1 VFRPARNLRSSKLL
15 FERWIK
21 SYEPRVIRGSSSR
34 GRCCHRDDNKVIGL
48 NRANGEFEMKRTLF
62 CALALFCINSAFGQA
77 HRNIIVEKNEFG
89 GPVYAGA
96 PLLDVTASLVKA
108 GGGAESFSI
117 GTLLDSMVGPMAAKA
132 EIRKLTRQYGVTR
145 VDRFIM
151 VFNYSVVDALKI
163 ATAQGV
169 SLPTP
174 KLDGTDLA
182 KALVNH
188 GTDSDGTFWTGYL
201 LDKLLTHKIHMTV
214 MDDIDKK
221 WNKAADKD
229 YHRISNQAHFDLS
242 QALKIPGVKRAS
254 MH

>member
-1 VFRPARNLRSSKLL
+1 
-15 FERWIK
+15 
-21 SYEPRVIRGSSSR
+21 
-34 GRCCHRDDNKVIGL
+34 
-48 NRANGEFEMKRTLF
+48 MKPTTL
-62 CALALFCINSAFGQA
+62 CAIALVGINSAFGQA

-96 PLLDVTASLVKA
+96 PMLNVTASLVKA

-132 EIRKLTRQYGVTR
+132 EIRKLTRQYGTER
-145 VDRFIM
+145 VDHFIM

-163 ATAQGV
+163 ATSEGV

-174 KLDGTDLA
+174 NLSGKELA
-182 KALVNH
+182 TALVKE
-188 GTDSDGTFWTGYL
+188 GMDSNGTFWTGYL

-221 WNKAADKD
+221 WNKSADKD
-229 YHRISNQAHFDLS
+229 YHRISNQAHFDLA
-242 QALKIPGVKRAS
+242 QAMKVPALKRAS
-254 MH
+254 LH